1 LRGASPL
8 KSQGALRR
16 VVLAGEPI
24 EYRLIRARRQS
35 IGMQIDQRG
44 LIVRAPRWVSIRD
57 IELALCERA
66 RWVIESL
73 AAWCE
78 RSVEALPTEWRAG
91 APLLYHGRSLTLA
104 LFPARRHAIA
114 ADLVNL
120 TVLHPTPGNQAEI
133 AAFICRWLK
142 EEALALFVPRVLDFA
157 RRLKAKPPEVKL
169 SDARAQWGSCNER
182 GEIRLNWRLVQ
193 LPLRLADYVVAHE
206 VAHLVELNHSPR
218 FWTLVERLLPGHAAC
233 RRELDAL
240 TPLLD

>member
-1 LRGASPL
+1 VSAASPL
-8 KSQGALRR
+8 KSEGTLRQ

-35 IGMQIDQRG
+35 IGMQIDHRG

-57 IELALCERA
+57 IELALSERA

-73 AAWCE
+73 ATWCGTS
-78 RSVEALPTEWRAG
+78 RDALPTEWRAG
-91 APLLYHGRSLTLA
+91 APLLYQGRSLTLA

-133 AAFICRWLK
+133 AAFICRWLR
-142 EEALALFVPRVLDFA
+142 EQALALFVPRVLDFA
-157 RRLKAKPPEVKL
+157 RRLKTRPPAVKL

-218 FWTLVERLLPGHAAC
+218 FWALVERLLPGHAEC